1 VGPDSY
7 RVVVAGAGVAGLE
20 AVLALRRLA
29 GERLEI
35 SVIEPHG
42 ELTYR
47 PLSVAEPFGAG
58 RVSRFPLGEVL
69 GRVGAQHHRDW
80 IATVDAADRCVTTV
94 NGDAVGYDALLVA
107 CGGRPVSWLPG
118 ALTFHGSADRY
129 ALGATL
135 DDLVKG
141 RARHVA
147 FVVPSRPSW
156 SLPLYELALMTA
168 AHLSDAGSSARV
180 LCVTPEA
187 APLETFGAAP
197 SRAIAEL
204 LRERGIRFV
213 GGTDAIAADEGE
225 LLASGGVR
233 LEADRVV
240 TLPQLEGPRIP
251 GLPFDRDGFIP
262 TSADA
267 AVRDVRGAF
276 AAGDATD
283 FPIKQGGLA
292 AQQGEAAAHAI
303 AARAGAAVRPRPFRG
318 VLRGMLLT
326 GGVPRYLRAETTGGQ
341 GVESEVSV
349 EPLWWPPSKIAGRY
363 LAPLLAE
370 LAGQE
375 PIESSLPSGA
385 VVVDVDLGPRPGS
398 TV

>member
-35 SVIEPHG
+35 SVIEPNG

-58 RVSRFPLGEVL
+58 RVSRFPLGDVL
-69 GRVGAQHHRDW
+69 DLVGARHHRDW
-80 IATVDAADRCVTTV
+80 IATVDATDRYVTTV
-94 NGDAVGYDALLVA
+94 DGDAVGYDALLVA

-118 ALTFHGSADRY
+118 ALTFHGAADRY

-135 DDLVKG
+135 DDLTNG
-141 RARHVA
+141 GARHVA
-147 FVVPSRPSW
+147 FVVPGRPSW

-168 AHLSDAGSSARV
+168 AHLSDAGSAARV

-187 APLETFGAAP
+187 APLEMFGAAP

-213 GGTDAIAADEGE
+213 GGTDAIAAGEGE
-225 LLASGGVR
+225 LLAGGGVR

-240 TLPQLEGPRIP
+240 TLPELEGPRVP
-251 GLPFDRDGFIP
+251 GLPFDRNGFIP

-267 AVRDVRGAF
+267 AVRNVRGAF

-292 AQQGEAAAHAI
+292 AQQGEAAAHTI

-326 GGVPRYLRAETTGGQ
+326 GGVPRYLRAETTGDQ
-341 GVESEVSV
+341 AVESEVGV

-375 PIESSLPSGA
+375 LVERSQPSGA
-385 VVVDVDLGPRPGS
+385 VMVDVDLGPGPG
-398 TV
+398 